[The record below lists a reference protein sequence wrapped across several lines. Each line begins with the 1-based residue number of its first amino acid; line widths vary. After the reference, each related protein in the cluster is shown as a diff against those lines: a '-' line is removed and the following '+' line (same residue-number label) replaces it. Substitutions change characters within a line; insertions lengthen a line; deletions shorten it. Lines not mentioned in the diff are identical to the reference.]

1 MRNFIN
7 VLENYRIR
15 YVSHSGVLGDPAD
28 AQNSKESLGPLG
40 ELRVLRVDGMEEE
53 EFAAARLQPH
63 FAPVGDG
70 AGAEHP
76 REEDEQC

>member
-1 MRNFIN
+1 MFVD
-7 VLENYRIR
+7 VLEKYRIR
-15 YVSHSGVLGDPAD
+15 HANCTGELGDPAD

-53 EFAAARLQPH
+53 ELAAARLQPH
-63 FAPVGDG
+63 LAPVGDR

-76 REEDEQC
+76 REEDE